1 MNIFQRISKLISANI
16 NHMLDVAEDPEVM
29 IKQLIREM
37 EESIIELRRETVK
50 AIGQK
55 KQLEKKIHMAKG
67 HSGVLENKAALAL
80 EDGDEEFART
90 LLAKKLDA
98 DANIVSLEN
107 ELHLAAELAEKM
119 KSDLAKL
126 EDQVQSARRKK
137 EELVRRKLAADAQM
151 RTHQA
156 LQKSHEAMSAMAGS
170 VSDIDNHTGAI
181 ESYKDKILQME
192 AEAEASEELL
202 KLETAG
208 SEKEIELDKKVKQKA
223 VDDELAKLKQKL
235 SGKKS

>member
-1 MNIFQRISKLISANI
+1 MRILGISAYYHDAAAAI
-16 NHMLDVAEDPEVM
+16 FAEKGYSLTKLSD
-29 IKQLIREM
+29 IAQSAGIHLTGLYYYYDNREKIL
-37 EESIIELRRETVK
+37 EW
-50 AIGQK
+50 IGQSEDLK
-55 KQLEKKIHMAKG
+55 K
-67 HSGVLENKAALAL
+67 VW
-80 EDGDEEFART
+80 
-90 LLAKKLDA
+90 
-98 DANIVSLEN
+98 
-107 ELHLAAELAEKM
+107 ELAEKM

-156 LQKSHEAMSAMAGS
+156 LQKSHEAMSTLAGS
-170 VSDIDNHTGAI
+170 VTDIDNHTSAI

-192 AEAEASEELL
+192 AEAEAAEELL

-208 SEKEIELDKKVKQKA
+208 SEKDIELDKKVKQKA

-235 SGKKS
+235 SGNKS

>member
-16 NHMLDVAEDPEVM
+16 NHMLDTAEDPEVM

-37 EESIIELRRETVK
+37 EEGIIELRRETVK

-55 KQLEKKIHMAKG
+55 KQLEKKIHMARG
-67 HSGVLENKAALAL
+67 QSAVLENKATLAL
-80 EDGDEEFART
+80 EGGDEEFART
-90 LLAKKLDA
+90 VLATKLDTEA
-98 DANIVSLEN
+98 RINSLEN

-119 KSDLAKL
+119 KSDLSKL

-156 LQKSHEAMSAMAGS
+156 LQKSHQAMSAISGS
-170 VSDIDNHTGAI
+170 ISDIDNHTSAI
-181 ESYKDKILQME
+181 ESYKDQIMQLE

-208 SEKEIELDKKVKQKA
+208 SEKEIELDKKLKQKA